1 MSISATA
8 SVREKRLPPTISL
21 VRQLGHITM
30 LLWVL
35 LVCVIGVPGCIAFKT
50 RKNARFTVFAL
61 HGSSLPVTS
70 QENAKTIIAKST
82 NVLIKSLGVALMY
95 ANAANA
101 ASVKGTTYLVEPTAE
116 FKDEEKRTKELILAE
131 SKIRNQWDNAIE
143 KLRRSETS
151 IEKEANIRGLINVL
165 NPLDGIPSGVQKS
178 QLVKLCRSLKFVN
191 PEQKRSKKT
200 LPTWTKEVEI
210 AYQEL
215 IQLYNKKMLP
225 DNKNRANPL

>member
-1 MSISATA
+1 M
-8 SVREKRLPPTISL
+8 
-21 VRQLGHITM
+21 
-30 LLWVL
+30 
-35 LVCVIGVPGCIAFKT
+35 
-50 RKNARFTVFAL
+50 KNARFTVFAL

-101 ASVKGTTYLVEPTAE
+101 ASVKSTTVSKGNTYLVEPTAE

-131 SKIRNQWDNAIE
+131 SKVRDQWDSVIE